1 MSTQLLSIEQ
11 ALLSNEAV
19 ANGLNL
25 TAIKSALKAEGNAQ
39 KQKFAKTLALSKLA
53 VEALDWF
60 KTDEAKAIFDAN
72 GVTWTTEDFAAKV
85 FGWQRSYF
93 YKVVKAGTIEAEKV
107 TEFNS
112 LCDQAERQGLTA
124 DRTLA
129 GLLKWAK
136 TSAEAEAANEGGEDG
151 DGEDGQEA
159 DASSVAR
166 AEVLLTLSFKATLVG
181 AERNVAL
188 RVNTDGTAATANT
201 KAEIEQA
208 MALLQAAL
216 SSL

>member
-11 ALLSNEAV
+11 ALLSTEAV

-53 VEALDWF
+53 IDALAWF
-60 KTDEAKAIFDAN
+60 KTDEAKAIFATN

-85 FGWQRSYF
+85 FGWQKSYF
-93 YKVVKAGTIEAEKV
+93 YKVVKAGSLADDKV
-107 TEFNS
+107 TEFNA

-136 TSAEAEAANEGGEDG
+136 SSAEAASEGGEDG
-151 DGEDGQEA
+151 EGEDGQEA
-159 DASSVAR
+159 EAASVAR

-188 RVNTDGTAATANT
+188 RVNTDGTATTANT

>member
-1 MSTQLLSIEQ
+1 MNTQLLSIEQ

-53 VEALDWF
+53 VDALAWF
-60 KTDEAKAIFDAN
+60 KTDDAKAIFAAN
-72 GVTWTTEDFAAKV
+72 GVAWTTEDFAGKV
-85 FGWQRSYF
+85 FGWQKSYF
-93 YKVVKAGTIEAEKV
+93 YKVVKAGAIEAEKV
-107 TEFNS
+107 TEFNA

-129 GLLKWAK
+129 GLLKWAR
-136 TSAEAEAANEGGEDG
+136 TEAEATASEGGQDG

-159 DASSVAR
+159 DTNSVAR

-188 RVNTDGTAATANT
+188 RVNTDGTATTANT

>member
-39 KQKFAKTLALSKLA
+39 KQKFTKTLALSKLA
-53 VEALDWF
+53 VDALAWF
-60 KTDEAKAIFDAN
+60 KTDEAKAIFAAN

-93 YKVVKAGTIEAEKV
+93 YKVVKAGTIEADKV

-136 TSAEAEAANEGGEDG
+136 TSAEAEANGQDG

-159 DASSVAR
+159 EASSVAR

>member
-1 MSTQLLSIEQ
+1 MTNLLNIEQ
-11 ALLSNEAV
+11 ALLTNEIV
-19 ANGLNL
+19 VNGLNL

-39 KQKFAKTLALSKLA
+39 KQKFNKTLALSKLA
-53 VEALDWF
+53 VDALAWF
-60 KTDEAKAIFDAN
+60 KTDEAKAIFIDN
-72 GVTWTTEDFAAKV
+72 GVVWTTEDFASKV
-85 FGWQRSYF
+85 FGWQKSYF
-93 YKVVKAGTIEAEKV
+93 YKVVKAGSLEAEKV
-107 TEFNS
+107 TEFGA
-112 LCDQAERQGLTA
+112 LCDQAEREGLTA

-136 TSAEAEAANEGGEDG
+136 TSADAAAASEGGQEA

-166 AEVLLTLSFKATLVG
+166 AEVLLTLAFKATLVG
-181 AERNVAL
+181 AERNVAI

>member
-1 MSTQLLSIEQ
+1 MNTQLLSIEQ
-11 ALLSNEAV
+11 ALLSTEAV

-53 VEALDWF
+53 IEALAWF
-60 KTDEAKAIFDAN
+60 KTDDAKAIFATN

-85 FGWQRSYF
+85 FGWQKSYF
-93 YKVVKAGTIEAEKV
+93 YKVVKAGAIEAEKV
-107 TEFNS
+107 TEFNA

-129 GLLKWAK
+129 GLLKWAR
-136 TSAEAEAANEGGEDG
+136 TDGAAASEGGQDG
-151 DGEDGQEA
+151 EGEDGQEA
-159 DASSVAR
+159 DTNSVAR
-166 AEVLLTLSFKATLVG
+166 AEVLLTLAFKATLVG
-181 AERNVAL
+181 ADRNVAL
-188 RVNTDGTAATANT
+188 RVSTDGTATTSNT

-208 MALLQAAL
+208 MSLLQAAL

>member
-1 MSTQLLSIEQ
+1 MNNLLTIEQ

-53 VEALDWF
+53 VDALAWF
-60 KTDEAKAIFDAN
+60 KTDEAKAIFASN
-72 GVTWTTEDFAAKV
+72 GVAWTTEDFAGKV
-85 FGWQRSYF
+85 FGWQKSYF
-93 YKVVKAGTIEAEKV
+93 YKVVKAGALEAEKV
-107 TEFNS
+107 AEFS
-112 LCDQAERQGLTA
+112 TLCDQAEREGLTA

-136 TSAEAEAANEGGEDG
+136 TSAEAEANGQDG

-159 DASSVAR
+159 EAASVAR

-188 RVNTDGTAATANT
+188 RVNTDGTAVTSNT

>member
-1 MSTQLLSIEQ
+1 MTNLLSIEQ
-11 ALLSNEAV
+11 ALLSTEAV

-39 KQKFAKTLALSKLA
+39 KQKFNKTLALSKLA
-53 VEALDWF
+53 VEALAWF
-60 KTDEAKAIFDAN
+60 KTDEAKDIFAAN
-72 GVTWTTEDFAAKV
+72 GVVWTTEDFAGKV
-85 FGWQRSYF
+85 FGWQKSYF
-93 YKVVKAGTIEAEKV
+93 YKVVKAGALEAEKV
-107 TEFNS
+107 TEFSS
-112 LCDQAERQGLTA
+112 LCDQAEREGLTA

-136 TSAEAEAANEGGEDG
+136 TSADAEANGQDG

-159 DASSVAR
+159 DTSSVAR

>member
-1 MSTQLLSIEQ
+1 MNNLLSIEQ

-25 TAIKSALKAEGNAQ
+25 TAIKSAIKAESNAQ
-39 KQKFAKTLALSKLA
+39 KNKFVKSLALSKLA
-53 VEALDWF
+53 FQAHTWF
-60 KTDEAKAIFDAN
+60 KTDEAKAIFAES
-72 GVTWTTEDFAAKV
+72 GVHWTTEE
-85 FGWQRSYF
+85 FGKKIFGVEKSYF
-93 YKVVKAGTIEAEKV
+93 HKLVKAGNLEEEKV
-107 TEFNS
+107 VEFNS
-112 LCDQAERQGLTA
+112 LCNEAESQGHKVN
-124 DRTLA
+124 RSIA
-129 GLLKWAK
+129 GLLTWAK
-136 TSAEAEAANEGGEDG
+136 AAATAEAASADG
-151 DGEDGQEA
+151 QEADSEDGQEA
-159 DASSVAR
+159 DTNSVVR

-188 RVNTDGTAATANT
+188 RVNTDGTATTANT

>member
-1 MSTQLLSIEQ
+1 MNNLLTIEQ

-39 KQKFAKTLALSKLA
+39 KQKFNKTLALSKLA
-53 VEALDWF
+53 VEALAWF
-60 KTDEAKAIFDAN
+60 KTDEAKAIFAAN
-72 GVTWTTEDFAAKV
+72 GVAWTTEDFAGKV
-85 FGWQRSYF
+85 FGWQKSYF
-93 YKVVKAGTIEAEKV
+93 YKVVKAGALEAEKV
-107 TEFNS
+107 AEFS
-112 LCDQAERQGLTA
+112 TLCDQAEREGLTA

-136 TSAEAEAANEGGEDG
+136 TSAEAAAASEGGEDG

-188 RVNTDGTAATANT
+188 RVNTDGTAVTSNT